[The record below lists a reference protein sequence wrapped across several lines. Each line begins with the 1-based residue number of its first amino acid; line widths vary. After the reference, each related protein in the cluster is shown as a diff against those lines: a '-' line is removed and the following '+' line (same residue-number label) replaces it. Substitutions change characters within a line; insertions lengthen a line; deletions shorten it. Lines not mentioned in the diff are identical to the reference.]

1 MKFVRIDT
9 SDGETRWINLAQVSR
24 VTRGTDD
31 SGTPLLVVLLA
42 DGNPDLALRIH
53 GTDEKNRRAIRGM
66 LATLDRLAGTRSA
79 SSRR

>member
-1 MKFVRIDT
+1 MKFVKVDT

-31 SGTPLLVVLLA
+31 SGSPLLVVLLA

-53 GTDEKNRRAIRGM
+53 GTDEKNRRAIRGIM
-66 LATLDRLAGTRSA
+66 TKLDRLAGARSA
-79 SSRR
+79 ASRR